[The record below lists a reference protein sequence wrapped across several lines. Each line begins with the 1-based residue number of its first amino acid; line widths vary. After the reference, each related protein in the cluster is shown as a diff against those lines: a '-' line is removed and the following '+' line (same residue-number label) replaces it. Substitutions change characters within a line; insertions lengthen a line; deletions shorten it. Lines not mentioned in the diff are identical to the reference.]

1 MFSKLY
7 KVLHTF
13 KMTFCVLKTWIA
25 KLNEQLNL
33 SWFLSCTLVDTP
45 HGSTCSKKYIYKT
58 LIRCFTQIWCEIDEL
73 RRWKQYMNGVSIKF
87 NKANANAMPPKI
99 RRFTQEQENKN
110 TLERFILLYLNLIFF
125 LSG

>member
-1 MFSKLY
+1 MNR
-7 KVLHTF
+7 VL
-13 KMTFCVLKTWIA
+13 
-25 KLNEQLNL
+25 
-33 SWFLSCTLVDTP
+33 
-45 HGSTCSKKYIYKT
+45 
-58 LIRCFTQIWCEIDEL
+58 
-73 RRWKQYMNGVSIKF
+73 IKF